1 MKLWVGT
8 TDNGW
13 YDYLAHRAP
22 DEVNFWQPNRVPPFK
37 HLPPGTPFLFKLKRP
52 DNHIAGGG
60 FFLRYELLP
69 LSLAWETFEAKYGVP
84 TRAGFD
90 QLIRPLLKD
99 PTEPDP
105 WIGATMLSAP
115 FFFPRDE
122 WIPAPASWAASTQR
136 GKIFDTDTEEGRA
149 LWEEVGV
156 RLAKGPVIGEAG
168 YIERGPRYG
177 PPVLVAP
184 RYGQSSFRAALTAAY
199 RYQCAITGETTLPT
213 LEAAHIR
220 PYRKDGQHE
229 LRNGLLLRADFHKLF
244 DRGLVTVTPEHR
256 VEISGRIQDQWF
268 NGKAYYRLQGE
279 PLKRL
284 PDALEDQP
292 DPEQL
297 RWHNENVF
305 EKLAS

>member
-13 YDYLAHRAP
+13 FDFLARRAP
-22 DEVNFWQPNRVPPFK
+22 DEVNFWQPGRVPPFK

-52 DNHIAGGG
+52 HNHIAGVG

-69 LSLAWETFEAKYGVP
+69 LSVVWETFEEKNGAS
-84 TRAGFD
+84 TRTGFER
-90 QLIRPLLKD
+90 LIRPLLND
-99 PTEPDP
+99 PSEPDP
-105 WIGATMLSAP
+105 WIGASMLSSP
-115 FFFPRDE
+115 VFFPREE
-122 WIPAPASWAASTQR
+122 WLPPPPSWAGQTQR
-136 GKIFDTDTEEGRA
+136 GKTFDTETVEGRA
-149 LWEEVGV
+149 LWEAVQA
-156 RLAKGPVIGEAG
+156 RLAAGPVISEAG
-168 YIERGPRYG
+168 FVGRGPRYG
-177 PPVLVAP
+177 APVLVQP
-184 RYGQSSFRAALTAAY
+184 RYGQSSFRASLTSAY
-199 RYQCAITGETTLPT
+199 RFQCAITGETTLPT

-220 PYRKDGQHE
+220 PYKKDGTHD

-256 VEISGRIQDQWF
+256 VVISGRIRDQWF

-284 PDALEDQP
+284 PDLPADRP

-305 EKLAS
+305 EKQAS